1 MAKTN
6 ANLGFEKELLAVADK
21 LRAPGSISAADYRK
35 VVIGLIFLKYVSDT
49 FEWKYDELVAE
60 GEGFQEKKKLDCF
73 V

>member
-1 MAKTN
+1 VAKTN